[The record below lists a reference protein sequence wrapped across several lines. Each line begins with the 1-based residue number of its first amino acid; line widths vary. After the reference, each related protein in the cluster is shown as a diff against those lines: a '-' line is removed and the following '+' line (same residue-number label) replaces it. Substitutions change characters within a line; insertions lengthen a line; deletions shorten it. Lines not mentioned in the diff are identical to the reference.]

1 MKTKIYKILSMKNK
15 IFITCMTIML
25 VMSNVSGQENKE
37 GSYAERQER
46 TEWFR
51 DARFGMFIHW
61 GIYAI
66 PARGEWVKY
75 QEKMTDEEYRE
86 YFENFDPVDYNPAEW
101 AKLAKQAGMK
111 YAVITAKHHD
121 GFCLF
126 DSKYTDYKA
135 TNTPAG
141 RDLIREFVDAFRAE
155 GLKIGFYYSLLDW
168 HHPGY
173 PVDGDCVIHPM
184 TGKEGYSNEDRDFNS
199 YLEYMHNQTRELL
212 TNYGKIDIM
221 WFDFSCGEMTGE
233 KWEAT
238 KLVKMTRELQPGIII
253 DNRLGGNMEL
263 ENPEYYAGDFEG
275 PEQII
280 PKGPIVDEL
289 GRPIPWEACITLNNN
304 WGYARNDDEY
314 KSAGTVI
321 KTLVNCVSKGG
332 NLLLNVGP
340 DARGRIPME
349 SVKVLKETGQWM
361 EENAESI
368 YDCEA
373 AEFEKPEWG
382 RYTQKGKLLYAHVF
396 DQSIGQICLEGLKNK
411 VESATLLRDDT
422 EMFMADFWH
431 GERSYIDESDLFIN
445 FIEDPAQHTILL
457 PDKTDTVIK
466 LILME

>member
-1 MKTKIYKILSMKNK
+1 MKIK
-15 IFITCMTIML
+15 IFIICLMIMIA
-25 VMSNVSGQENKE
+25 MGNVTGQEQSKE
-37 GSYAERQER
+37 MYNERDKR

-66 PARGEWVKY
+66 PSRGEWVKFH
-75 QEKMTDEEYRE
+75 ENMTDEAYRK

-111 YAVITAKHHD
+111 YAVITTKHHD

-126 DSKYTDYKA
+126 DSKYTDYKS

-141 RDLIREFVDAFRAE
+141 RDLISEFVEAFRAE

-184 TGKEGYSNEDRDFNS
+184 TGKEGYSNENRDFNS
-199 YLEYMHNQTRELL
+199 YLEYMHNQSRELL

-221 WFDFSCGEMTGE
+221 WFDFSCGEMKGE

-238 KLVKMTRELQPGIII
+238 KLVKMARELQPGIII

-263 ENPEYYAGDFEG
+263 ETPEYYAGDFEG

-280 PKGPIVDEL
+280 PKKPIVDEL

-314 KSAGTVI
+314 KSAETVI
-321 KTLVNCVSKGG
+321 KTLVDCVSKGG

-340 DARGRIPME
+340 DARGRIPGE
-349 SVKVLKETGQWM
+349 SVQVLKEVGAWM
-361 EENAESI
+361 AENSESI
-368 YDCEA
+368 YKCGISEYK
-373 AEFEKPEWG
+373 KPPWG
-382 RYTQKGKLLYAHVF
+382 SYTQNGNVLYAHLF
-396 DQSIGQICLEGLKNK
+396 EQSVGQICLEGLKGK
-411 VESATLLRDDT
+411 VESATLLRDGT
-422 EMFMADFWH
+422 EIFMADFWH
-431 GERSYIDESDLFIN
+431 GERSYIDDSDLFIN
-445 FIEDPAQHTILL
+445 FIKKPAQHTILL

-466 LILME
+466 LILKE